1 MSAPAEEGAMDAG
14 VEQKSPLACFD
25 RALLLRVVGAGLGV
39 MLLALIVRLLKLE
52 RGSAARIGFG
62 LAEVA
67 LMAYAIAISVG
78 AIRRLDE
85 LQYRIQLEAI
95 AFAFACTGILMT
107 GWGLMTKAGLP
118 PVSWG
123 PETWLVM
130 VLLWAIGLWRLRGRY
145 R

>member
-1 MSAPAEEGAMDAG
+1 
-14 VEQKSPLACFD
+14 
-25 RALLLRVVGAGLGV
+25 
-39 MLLALIVRLLKLE
+39 
-52 RGSAARIGFG
+52 
-62 LAEVA
+62 
-67 LMAYAIAISVG
+67 
-78 AIRRLDE
+78 
-85 LQYRIQLEAI
+85 
-95 AFAFACTGILMT
+95 MT